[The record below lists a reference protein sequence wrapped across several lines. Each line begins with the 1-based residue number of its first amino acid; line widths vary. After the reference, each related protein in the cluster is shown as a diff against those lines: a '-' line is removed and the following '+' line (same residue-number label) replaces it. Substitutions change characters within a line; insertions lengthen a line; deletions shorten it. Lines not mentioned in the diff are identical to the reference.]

1 MSDVEIDHLNGC
13 VIFFCIT
20 PRVLRVD
27 KFSDKAFS
35 THAAVPGESTWDAR

>member
-13 VIFFCIT
+13 VIFCIT
-20 PRVLRVD
+20 PRVLGVD

-35 THAAVPGESTWDAR
+35 THATVPGDSTWDAR